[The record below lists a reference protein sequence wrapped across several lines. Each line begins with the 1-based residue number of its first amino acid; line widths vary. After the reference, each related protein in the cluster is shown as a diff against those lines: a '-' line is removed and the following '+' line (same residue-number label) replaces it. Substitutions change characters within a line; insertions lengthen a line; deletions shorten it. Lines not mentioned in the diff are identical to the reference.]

1 MEMANVIKRAKEVK
15 SFSFCNSMSGMLTN
29 KRYLI
34 NIILPLAGIVIAVLY
49 NMCGGSCVYLQGTIL
64 GSNLDYLGMF
74 YMGVLTLSNL
84 LKRGLIFLF
93 LLSFGLGAELYLIG
107 FQITNS
113 IFCFYCLSFGAVI
126 FLLFLLNFEKS
137 KKIFITISVVFGLIL
152 FLVLFK
158 GSVTPA
164 YAEDILLPSF
174 GNGQIKVRLYTDYF
188 CGPCSALEPKLEPVL
203 TDLVKKN
210 IINITFIDTPVHAQT
225 TLYAK
230 YFLYIVNE
238 KREFDYVLRARA
250 ILFKAAKEK
259 TTENEKL
266 EAFLKKK
273 GIGFKSFDT
282 KTTFGVFSNYL
293 KEDKITAT
301 PTCIITNKG
310 KKDRFTGLNIIKA
323 LESLK

>member
-1 MEMANVIKRAKEVK
+1 M
-15 SFSFCNSMSGMLTN
+15 
-29 KRYLI
+29 RYWI
-34 NIILPLAGIVIAVLY
+34 NIILPLIGITIVILY
-49 NMCGGSCVYLQGTIL
+49 SICGGACEYLRGTIF
-64 GSNLDYLGMF
+64 GSSLNYLGIF
-74 YMGVLTLSNL
+74 YMGMLTLSNL

-93 LLSFGLGAELYLIG
+93 LLSFGLGAELYLLG
-107 FQITNS
+107 FQINNNV
-113 IFCFYCLSFGAVI
+113 FCFYCLSFGAVI

-152 FLVLFK
+152 FSVLFK
-158 GSVTPA
+158 GSLTPA
-164 YAEDILLPSF
+164 YAEDILQPSF

-188 CGPCSALEPKLEPVL
+188 CGPCSALEPKLEPVI

-210 IINITFIDTPVHAQT
+210 IINITFIDTPIHAQT

-238 KREFDYVLRARA
+238 KKEFDHVLRARA
-250 ILFKAAKEK
+250 ILFEAAKEK
-259 TTENEKL
+259 ITENEKL
-266 EAFLKKK
+266 KAFLKKK

-282 KTTFGVFSNYL
+282 KSTFGVFSNYL

-301 PTCIITNKG
+301 PTCVINNKG
-310 KKDRFTGLNIIKA
+310 KKYRFTGLNIIKT